1 MTGEPIPK
9 PDTALDH
16 LESPHH
22 SQLFTVRL
30 WQEELGEGRSE
41 WRGKVQ
47 HVLSGEARYFRD
59 WATLIAAL
67 QEMFKT
73 VET

>member
-1 MTGEPIPK
+1 MPK
-9 PDTALDH
+9 RSRALDH
-16 LESPHH
+16 PESPQD

-30 WQEELGEGRSE
+30 WREDLGDRGE

-67 QEMFKT
+67 QEMLKPHE
-73 VET
+73 V